1 MVVRDWAWP
10 KFKLEWRH
18 YYVWALIDNA
28 LLIDLK
34 KCADSREE
42 REIVEQYNLRYY
54 MEIPNLW
61 VIPSVHLY
69 MTCECVKI
77 FEDLLCQHLYKHR
90 EDKQIFCN
98 APGST

>member
-10 KFKLEWRH
+10 KFKLECLH

-54 MEIPNLW
+54 MEIPNL
-61 VIPSVHLY
+61 
-69 MTCECVKI
+69 
-77 FEDLLCQHLYKHR
+77 
-90 EDKQIFCN
+90 
-98 APGST
+98 